1 MSGQDEDGVEL
12 DFESDQIIQEAEA
25 LDRERNRKR
34 SKPNPKTTS
43 NTSTSSNR
51 PSNPS
56 NTTASRIERERLARQ
71 QGLSRNLLESL
82 KSELSQDSQNRVLDK
97 DESSEIEPIEKGGGE
112 QQQLSVAEKM
122 MLKMYRSANQNQSAS
137 SSSNSNLKRPISDT
151 EIDDSSIDKPEQ
163 KKSQLS
169 TSSNTSTSAPSK
181 PDFLASEPL
190 QIDSRWIGGASV
202 RHGIG
207 SISVSKAIKEAST
220 PEAKE
225 ERERKAKALL
235 EDFRGRTAAE
245 HRLKHTEALL
255 KRARKTCE
263 ELDRGAGLEVSR
275 RGEVR
280 GRRSAQSDVF
290 REGQIPLITF
300 IHWTL

>member
-1 MSGQDEDGVEL
+1 MLGQDEDGEEL

-34 SKPNPKTTS
+34 SKPNPKTTIT
-43 NTSTSSNR
+43 TSTSSNR
-51 PSNPS
+51 PSHTS

-82 KSELSQDSQNRVLDK
+82 KSELSQDSENRVLDK
-97 DESSEIEPIEKGGGE
+97 DESSEIEQEEKGGGE
-112 QQQLSVAEKM
+112 QGQLSVAEKM
-122 MLKMYRSANQNQSAS
+122 MLKMYRSANQNQLAS
-137 SSSNSNLKRPISDT
+137 STSNTNLKRSISDT
-151 EIDDSSIDKPEQ
+151 EINDSSKDQPEQ

-169 TSSNTSTSAPSK
+169 TSSNTSTSAS
-181 PDFLASEPL
+181 FLASEPL

-207 SISVSKAIKEAST
+207 SISISKAIKEAST

-275 RGEVR
+275 RGEIR
-280 GRRSAQSDVF
+280 GRRLAQSNVF
-290 REGQIPLITF
+290 QKGRIPFMALCCWF
-300 IHWTL
+300 L